1 MSRYA
6 FAFAAAFFWGI
17 APNIAKWGL
26 IGGMPQALGT
36 VISTA
41 SAVPIYYVMMAI
53 SQRRLF
59 LPKVDAVTLGFV
71 VLAGV
76 THTVGTLF
84 QFAALKMEYVSVV
97 LSVINLNPLFTLAF
111 LLFLGIEKVS
121 RNLIIGTML
130 VVVGSILVITK

>member
-1 MSRYA
+1 MSRYS
-6 FAFAAAFFWGI
+6 FAFAAAFFYGI
-17 APNIAKWGL
+17 TPNIAKWGL
-26 IGGMPQALGT
+26 IGGMPQALGA

-41 SAVPIYYVMMAI
+41 AVVPIYYAMMAV

-97 LSVINLNPLFTLAF
+97 QSVINLNPLFAIAF
-111 LLFLGIEKVS
+111 LLLLGTEKVS